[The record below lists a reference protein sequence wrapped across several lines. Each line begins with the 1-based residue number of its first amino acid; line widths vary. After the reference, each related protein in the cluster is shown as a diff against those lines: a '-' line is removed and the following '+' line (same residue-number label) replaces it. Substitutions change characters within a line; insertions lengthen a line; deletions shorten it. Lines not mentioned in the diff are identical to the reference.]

1 MHIIPQSWSH
11 LHILIGVFPSIGL
24 AIGLC
29 IYAVGMRTGDDFTRR
44 ICLVLFC
51 LLALLSI
58 PIYVSGA
65 GSMAALSG
73 NARLSKDAIN
83 AHYLWG
89 SIALAILMI
98 GGAAAGFEV
107 WRSWRARRASSDPF
121 HLVLALSS
129 VTLVLTV
136 IADELGWK
144 INHRELES
152 IISIADVST
161 SQAWSHVH
169 IILNHVPT

>member
-29 IYAVGMRTGDDFTRR
+29 IYAVGLRTGDEFTRR

-51 LLALLSI
+51 LLALLSV

-65 GSMAALSG
+65 GSMAALAD
-73 NARLSKDAIN
+73 NPRFTKEAMN

-89 SIALAILMI
+89 SIAIGVLAISGI
-98 GGAAAGFEV
+98 WAGLV
-107 WRSWRARRASSDPF
+107 LWRSA
-121 HLVLALSS
+121 
-129 VTLVLTV
+129 
-136 IADELGWK
+136 
-144 INHRELES
+144 
-152 IISIADVST
+152 
-161 SQAWSHVH
+161 
-169 IILNHVPT
+169 